1 MATTRMTNEGKRNQ
15 SRLEFDNTYFAVDD
29 DIESLISSNY
39 GLSGEKLAKYQIYLN
54 SKSQLLEKL
63 SQTLFLHLKM
73 ANGLYPT
80 CKEQLEERQMHQKL
94 ASGACYGIATLY
106 ERIFNHVGIPRD
118 KHVDKIKH
126 IQKEINSIKAWKES
140 DKKRFKF

>member
-1 MATTRMTNEGKRNQ
+1 MTNEGNRNQ
-15 SRLEFDNTYFAVDD
+15 SRLEFDNTYFAIDD
-29 DIESLISSNY
+29 DIETLISTNF
-39 GLSGEKLAKYQIYLN
+39 GLSGDKLVKHQLYLSRKYP
-54 SKSQLLEKL
+54 LLEKL

-73 ANGLYPT
+73 ANGLFQT

-106 ERIFNHVGIPRD
+106 ERIFKHIGVPRD
-118 KHVDKIKH
+118 KHLDDIKH
-126 IQKEINSIKAWKES
+126 IQKELNSIKAWRES